1 MYHHA
6 PGSQFILARNAVTTC
21 KGFFLVQ
28 SCMIVGFWGSDALL
42 IVGYLLHV
50 TVKPFFLFACTST
63 RPLYVAICHIYNIL
77 YIYIILQGHFSDAN
91 PKWKIRNYM
100 QTMCKRSMSHTYT
113 HLLYGPNLHPTKFC
127 CLCRHKGH
135 VETSHKPSK
144 HKSLTMHTLHFM
156 MCSMLMISNNDDVE
170 KRILR
175 KPQHLERRW
184 AAQNMCRW
192 SDSP

>member
-1 MYHHA
+1 MSLWSHSSCLPA
-6 PGSQFILARNAVTTC
+6 PAQDHYMWQF
-21 KGFFLVQ
+21 
-28 SCMIVGFWGSDALL
+28 
-42 IVGYLLHV
+42 
-50 TVKPFFLFACTST
+50 
-63 RPLYVAICHIYNIL
+63 AIYIIY

-192 SDSP
+192 SDSPWPHKRHLKSSVQLAVSRLTTIHMLIYSWVPPCH